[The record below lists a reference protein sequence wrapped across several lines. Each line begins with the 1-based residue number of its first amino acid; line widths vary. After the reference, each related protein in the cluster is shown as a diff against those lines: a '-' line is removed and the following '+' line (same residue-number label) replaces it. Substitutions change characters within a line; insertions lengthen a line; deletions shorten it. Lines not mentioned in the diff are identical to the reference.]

1 MKILQTEITAG
12 INSFISIIERDLP
25 YFNTPFHFHP
35 ELELVYI
42 KEGYGKR
49 IIGDN
54 IAPFEAGDMLFIGS
68 NLPHVWMSDEQFYND
83 NSSLRAKAIVL
94 YFNKDIFGPAFYNM
108 QETTKIKELFQKAAR
123 GIRIGQHTHQLIA
136 VQLEQLLQKKDI
148 EKIIGLLDILH
159 VLSCATDSSL
169 ITSEGYSPRL
179 TDAEADRLAGVHKYV
194 QEHYKND
201 ISLHTVA
208 GMANLTRQS
217 FCRLFRQRTN
227 KHFVEYLNE
236 VRISNAC
243 KYLLDTDL
251 GIAEI
256 AHHCGYKTVS
266 NFNKLFKKL
275 TGTSPREYRM
285 KSVL

>member
-1 MKILQTEITAG
+1 MKILQTEITPG

-25 YFNTPFHFHP
+25 FFNTPFHFHP

-68 NLPHVWMSDEQFYND
+68 NLPHVWMSDDAFHKG
-83 NSSLRAKAIVL
+83 NSHLRAKAIVL
-94 YFNKDIFGPAFYNM
+94 YFNKDIFGPAFYSM
-108 QETTKIKELFQKAAR
+108 QEAGKIKELFQKAAR
-123 GIRIGQHTHQLIA
+123 GMRVGESIHPLIA
-136 VQLEQLLQKKDI
+136 RQLEELLQKKDI

-159 VLSCATDSSL
+159 QLSCATDSSY
-169 ITSEGYSPRL
+169 ITSEGYNPCL
-179 TDAEADRLAGVHKYV
+179 AGMETDRLAGVQKYV
-194 QEHYKND
+194 QEHYKNN

-208 GMANLTRQS
+208 GMVNLTKQS

-251 GIAEI
+251 GVAEI

-275 TGTSPREYRM
+275 TGTSPREYRT